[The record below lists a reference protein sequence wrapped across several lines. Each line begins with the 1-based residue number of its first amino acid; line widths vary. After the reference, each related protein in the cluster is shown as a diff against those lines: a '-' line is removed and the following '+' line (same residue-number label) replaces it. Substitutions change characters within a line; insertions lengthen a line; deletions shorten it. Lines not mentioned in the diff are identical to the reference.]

1 IQLEE
6 DLAQLDEIVVIGYG
20 TQKKKE
26 VTGAVSVVS
35 NATIE
40 KLKPTRIEQAL
51 QGQVAGVNITT
62 NSGSPGGGSTISI
75 RGVSTNGDSR
85 PLILVDGNVVEDLSV
100 INPNDIESMNI
111 LKDATAGIYGV
122 RAANGVILITTKTGR
137 KNMPLKVEYSAYTGF
152 QQTTRKIPVL
162 NATEYAFIVNEAY
175 ANGGSSPPFTNISDF
190 GVGTNWQDEVFQT
203 ALVHNHNIG
212 FKGGTEKSS
221 YSYSGSFL
229 TQDGIVGG
237 SKSNFTRFTNSASY
251 NLDFLDNF
259 KFKSGITL
267 TRTNKRN
274 LIENTL
280 GSVLF
285 NALNMAPNLSVRD
298 ENGDYSLADGLGGEV
313 INPLAQMDNTYDRT
327 KVMKLNGFGG
337 LSYDFLD
344 YFTASANIQ
353 FNYAEVTNKKFFPI
367 DYYGIGKVFN
377 TERSEVQEYL
387 DYFQDYTFDAFV
399 KYENT
404 FNDVHKLNVLLGT
417 SIFKSTGEFTGKK
430 GFDIIA
436 NNVANANINQAI
448 DVEDRFKDLGRNDK
462 FDARLLSYFTRVQ
475 YDYKGKYLFSA
486 VLRRDGS
493 TKFGPENK
501 FGYFPSASIGWVAS
515 DEEFMGENN
524 FFDLLKVRAS
534 YGILGNDRIIDF
546 GYTSLLDGEGVYFFN
561 NQQYVGSASGPIS
574 NPDIKWE
581 KQKTLDIGL
590 DMRILNGKV
599 DITTDYFK
607 RRTEDLLVQSQV
619 SGLLGT
625 GAAPFVNAGIV
636 ENEGIEFAIGYS
648 DNFSEDFKFN
658 IKYNVTAIKNE
669 VVSVSGE
676 GEYLEGGS
684 FGISQ
689 PAISRMEAGFPLG
702 YFIGYQTDGIFQTQ
716 AEINNSA
723 VTAVAPQPGDFKFVD
738 QNGDGVINLEDRVDL
753 GNPLPAATMGLNI
766 SFDYKNWDFATYA
779 FASLGN
785 EIVRNYERNQQLVNK
800 PNTYLDR
807 WTGPGTSNSSPRVT
821 TGATSNTSFSD
832 FYVEDGSFVRLQN
845 AQIGYTFTSTDEN
858 TMLDK
863 LRIYIS
869 GSNLV
874 TLTKYS
880 GYDPTAG
887 TGAPI
892 GGGIDQGFYP
902 TARTFLLGVN
912 VKF

>member
-1 IQLEE
+1 
-6 DLAQLDEIVVIGYG
+6 
-20 TQKKKE
+20 
-26 VTGAVSVVS
+26 
-35 NATIE
+35 
-40 KLKPTRIEQAL
+40 
-51 QGQVAGVNITT
+51 
-62 NSGSPGGGSTISI
+62 
-75 RGVSTNGDSR
+75 
-85 PLILVDGNVVEDLSV
+85 
-100 INPNDIESMNI
+100 
-111 LKDATAGIYGV
+111 
-122 RAANGVILITTKTGR
+122 
-137 KNMPLKVEYSAYTGF
+137 
-152 QQTTRKIPVL
+152 
-162 NATEYAFIVNEAY
+162 
-175 ANGGSSPPFTNISDF
+175 
-190 GVGTNWQDEVFQT
+190 
-203 ALVHNHNIG
+203 
-212 FKGGTEKSS
+212 
-221 YSYSGSFL
+221 
-229 TQDGIVGG
+229 
-237 SKSNFTRFTNSASY
+237 
-251 NLDFLDNF
+251 
-259 KFKSGITL
+259 
-267 TRTNKRN
+267 
-274 LIENTL
+274 
-280 GSVLF
+280 
-285 NALNMAPNLSVRD
+285 
-298 ENGDYSLADGLGGEV
+298 
-313 INPLAQMDNTYDRT
+313 
-327 KVMKLNGFGG
+327 MKLNGFGG

-344 YFTASANIQ
+344 HFTASANIQ
-353 FNYAEVTNKKFFPI
+353 FNYAEVENKKFFPI

-377 TERSEVQEYL
+377 TQRNEVQEFL

-404 FNDVHKLNVLLGT
+404 FNDVHKVNVLLGT
-417 SIFKSTGEFTGKK
+417 SIYKTTGEFTGKI
-430 GFDIIA
+430 GYDIID
-436 NNVANANINQAI
+436 NNIANANIGQVS
-448 DVEDRFKDLGRNDK
+448 DVEDRFEDEGRNSK

-493 TKFGPENK
+493 TKFAPKNK

-534 YGILGNDRIIDF
+534 YGILGNDRIGDYR
-546 GYTSLLDGEGVYFFN
+546 YTSLLNGEGVYFFN
-561 NQQYVGSASGPIS
+561 NQQYIGTASGPIS
-574 NPDIKWE
+574 NPAIKWE

-590 DMRILNGKV
+590 DLRFLNGKV

-648 DNFSEDFKFN
+648 DNLSEDFKFN

-669 VVSVSGE
+669 VVSVSGD

-716 AEINNSA
+716 DEINNSA
-723 VTAVAPQPGDFKFVD
+723 VTSVAPQPGDFKFVD
-738 QNGDGVINLEDRVDL
+738 QNGDGVINLDDRVDL
-753 GNPLPAATMGLNI
+753 GNPLPVATMGLNI
-766 SFDYKNWDFATYA
+766 SFDYKNWDFAAYT

-807 WTGPGTSNSSPRVT
+807 WTGPGTSNTSPRVT

-858 TMLDK
+858 TKLDK

-902 TARTFLLGVN
+902 TARTILLGVN